1 MGNERGYK
9 MRTVCELTGLSP
21 ALLRAWERR
30 HGLLQPE
37 RTAGGHRLYTDHDL
51 KVLRS
56 VQEHMERGLSIGE
69 IAVMGRRSLLAS
81 VAPSLPGRPES
92 DTGGLAEC
100 RKRLVAAAVD
110 IDAVQIEAVL
120 DQAFGMASPIATIDS
135 VLLPALD
142 AIGDQWA
149 DGTLSVA
156 GEHLASAK
164 VITRIRRLLEASNQ
178 GPGRPAVVTCLP
190 DELHEIGALLSAYAL
205 CLAGFRVSYLGA
217 AMPLED
223 LERACVRIR
232 PAVVSISSVRTPI
245 LQTHLPRL
253 AELVDRRKEV
263 RFLVGGRGAIPL
275 ADELGN
281 HGLEYFAAASFKEL
295 VDGLGELVG

>member
-1 MGNERGYK
+1 MSTERGYK

-37 RTAGGHRLYTDHDL
+37 RTAGGHRLYTDDDL

-69 IAVMGRRSLLAS
+69 IAVMGRRSLLAA
-81 VAPSLPGRPES
+81 VRPSPPGVQ
-92 DTGGLAEC
+92 DAGGLAQC
-100 RKRLVAAAVD
+100 RARLVQAAID
-110 IDAVQIEAVL
+110 IDASQVEEVL
-120 DQAFGMASPIATIDS
+120 DQAFGMASPITAIDA
-135 VLLPALD
+135 VLAPALD
-142 AIGDQWA
+142 EIGEQWA
-149 DGTLSVA
+149 NGRLSVA
-156 GEHLASAK
+156 GEHLVSAK
-164 VITRIRRLLEASNQ
+164 VITRIRRLLEATNQ

-190 DELHEIGALLSAYAL
+190 DELHEIGALLAAYAL
-205 CLAGFRVSYLGA
+205 CLSGFRVSYLGA

-253 AELVDRRKEV
+253 AELVARRQEV
-263 RFLVGGRGAIPL
+263 RFLVGGRGAVPL
-275 ADELGN
+275 ADELGE
-281 HGLEYFAAASFKEL
+281 HGLEYFSTGSFKEL
-295 VDGLGELVG
+295 VDGLSELVG

>member
-1 MGNERGYK
+1 MSNERGYK

-37 RTAGGHRLYTDHDL
+37 RTAGGHRLYTDDDL

-69 IAVMGRRSLLAS
+69 IAVMGRRSLLA
-81 VAPSLPGRPES
+81 AAKPSLPGVDAS
-92 DTGGLAEC
+92 AGGLAEC
-100 RKRLVAAAVD
+100 RERLVGAAID
-110 IDAVQIEAVL
+110 IDATQIEAVL
-120 DQAFGMASPIATIDS
+120 DMAFGVASPIAAIDG

-142 AIGDQWA
+142 EIGVQWA
-149 DGTLSVA
+149 EGKLSVA

-164 VITRIRRLLEASNQ
+164 VITRIRRLLEAANQ
-178 GPGRPAVVTCLP
+178 GPGRAAVVTCLP

-253 AELVDRRKEV
+253 AELVSRRQDV
-263 RFLVGGRGAIPL
+263 RFLVGGRGAVPL
-275 ADELGN
+275 AGDLAQ
-281 HGLEYFAAASFKEL
+281 HGLEYFSAASFKEL
-295 VDGLGELVG
+295 VDGLAELVG